1 VVDTLDRE
9 ILKRLRSDGRISFRD
24 LGEAVG
30 LSANAVAERVRR
42 LLASRTIRRFT
53 TEIDPAAS
61 GMRLSAFVDLR
72 LAPKTMA
79 DEFEEGLRTVTG
91 VVSAALTTGRFDYT
105 LRVAVAGEAELVTLV
120 ETLRARGAAET
131 YSRIVLREREF
142 A

>member
-1 VVDTLDRE
+1 MDTIDRE
-9 ILKRLRSDGRISFRD
+9 IVKALRADGRMSFRD

-42 LLASRTIRRFT
+42 LLASGTIRRFT
-53 TEIDPAAS
+53 AEINPAAH

-72 LAPKTMA
+72 LAPNTVA
-79 DEFEEGLRTVTG
+79 DDFENGLRAVSG
-91 VVSAALTTGRFDYT
+91 VVSAVLTTGRFDYT

-142 A
+142 G